1 MALQNFNRRQFV
13 TAAASAGAI
22 AAFVSISP
30 VLSNPVHNEALA
42 FPIKETTWKKIGNT
56 IYGAKANEQ
65 GPIGGGEGYKSI
77 VTKGDFIAEDLETL
91 IEVLSKAQFGQVVF
105 IPGKA
110 IIDMTTFIYIAKT
123 TLKIPEGVTLAS
135 DRGHNGSMGAQITSD
150 SLDTPLMIQI
160 LGPNVRISGI
170 RLQGPNPKRY
180 LDHHKR
186 AFGTGGPGSSYY
198 YKFPTS
204 NGINIKFPKVEIDNC
219 EISAFSHAGV
229 NIPAG
234 NDHHIHHNFIH
245 KCQYNGLG
253 YGVALDA
260 STALIEYNI
269 FNENRHSL
277 AGTGRIGCSYTA
289 RHNIHEDISLS
300 HCFDMHGG
308 RDRKDNTTIA
318 GTLIEIYNNTFYAP
332 QTAVVIRGVP
342 QEKCDVRQNW
352 LATHQDAKKAVRA
365 EEKTFVH
372 DNLYG
377 SNPSKAS

>member
-1 MALQNFNRRQFV
+1 MEKNFSRRQFV
-13 TAAASAGAI
+13 RAAAAAGSLAAI
-22 AAFVSISP
+22 GTISP
-30 VLSNPVHNEALA
+30 TFADPRAGGLSD
-42 FPIKETTWKKIGNT
+42 FPAGKQTWKKINNT
-56 IYGAKANEQ
+56 VYGAKADES
-65 GPIGGGEGYKSI
+65 GPIGGGTGYKNI
-77 VTKGDFIAEDLETL
+77 LTKGDFVAEDLETL
-91 IEVLSKAQFGQVVF
+91 IDVLGKAKSGQVVF

-110 IIDMTTFIYIAKT
+110 IIDMTTFIYIDKL

-135 DRGHNGSMGAQITSD
+135 DRGHNGSLGAQITSD
-150 SLDTPLMIQI
+150 ALDTPLMIQI
-160 LGPNVRISGI
+160 TGPDVRITGI

-186 AFGTGGPGSSYY
+186 AFGKGGPGHTYY

-204 NGINIKFPKVEIDNC
+204 NGINVKFPKVEIDNC
-219 EISAFSHAGV
+219 EISGFAHAGV
-229 NIPAG
+229 NLPGG
-234 NDHHIHHNFIH
+234 NDHHIHHNHIH

-253 YGVALDA
+253 YGVALDN
-260 STALIEYNI
+260 SNALIEYNL
-269 FNENRHSL
+269 FNENRHSI

-289 RHNIHEDISLS
+289 RHNVHEDISLS

-352 LATHQDAKKAVRA
+352 MITHKDARAAVRA
-365 EEKTFVH
+365 EEKTFVT

-377 SNPSKAS
+377 DKPAKPA

>member
-1 MALQNFNRRQFV
+1 MEKNFNRRRFI
-13 TAAASAGAI
+13 TAAASAGTLASLG
-22 AAFVSISP
+22 AISP
-30 VLSNPVHNEALA
+30 VLGNPLNNKIPDSPDE
-42 FPIKETTWKKIGNT
+42 KQTWKKIGNK
-56 IYGAKANEQ
+56 IYGAKADEQ
-65 GPIGGGEGYKSI
+65 GPIGGGEGYKRI
-77 VTKGDFIAEDLETL
+77 VTQGDFVAENLETL
-91 IEVLSKAQFGQVVF
+91 IDVLSKAKSGQVVF

-110 IIDMTTFIYIAKT
+110 VIDMTTFIYIDKL

-135 DRGHNGSMGAQITSD
+135 DRGYNGSPGAQITSD
-150 SLDTPLMIQI
+150 SLDTPLMIQVM
-160 LGPNVRISGI
+160 GPNARITGI

-186 AFGTGGPGSSYY
+186 AFGTGGPGHSYY

-204 NGINIKFPKVEIDNC
+204 NGINIKFPKAEVDNC
-219 EISAFSHAGV
+219 EISAFAHAGV
-229 NIPAG
+229 NLPGG
-234 NDHHIHHNFIH
+234 NDHHIHHNLIH

-253 YGVALDA
+253 YGVALDN
-260 STALIEYNI
+260 STAVIEYNT
-269 FNENRHSL
+269 FNENRHSI

-289 RHNIHEDISLS
+289 RHNVHKEISLS

-318 GTLIEIYNNTFYAP
+318 GSIIEIYNNTFYAP

-352 LATHQDAKKAVRA
+352 LPTHQDAKSAVRA
-365 EEKTFVH
+365 EEKTFVT

-377 SNPSKAS
+377 IDASKPG

>member
-1 MALQNFNRRQFV
+1 MEKNFSRRQFV
-13 TAAASAGAI
+13 TAAGSI
-22 AAFVSISP
+22 AALSAVSPI
-30 VLSNPVHNEALA
+30 VLGAPDLNNEFS
-42 FPIKETTWKKIGNT
+42 FPTDRQTWKKIGNK
-56 IYGAKANEQ
+56 IYGAKANDQ
-65 GPIGGGEGYKSI
+65 GPIGGGKGYTRI
-77 VTKGDFIAEDLETL
+77 VTKGDHVAEDLETL
-91 IEVLSKAQFGQVVF
+91 IDVLSKATSGQVVF
-105 IPGKA
+105 IPGTA
-110 IIDMTTFIYIAKT
+110 VIDMTTFIYIDKT

-135 DRGHNGSMGAQITSD
+135 DRGHNGSPGAQITSD

-160 LGPNVRISGI
+160 MGPNVRISGI

-186 AFGTGGPGSSYY
+186 AFGTGGPGHTYY

-204 NGINIKFPKVEIDNC
+204 NGINIKFSSAEIDNC
-219 EISAFSHAGV
+219 EISAFAHAGV
-229 NIPAG
+229 NLPGG
-234 NDHHIHHNFIH
+234 NNHHIHHNVIH

-253 YGVALDA
+253 YGVALDNSSA
-260 STALIEYNI
+260 IIEYNI
-269 FNENRHSL
+269 FNENRHSI

-289 RHNIHEDISLS
+289 RHNVHEDISLS

-342 QEKCDVRQNW
+342 QDKCEVRQNW
-352 LATHQDAKKAVRA
+352 LTMHKDEKGAVRA
-365 EEKTFVH
+365 EEQTFVT

-377 SNPSKAS
+377 TNSSKPS

>member
-1 MALQNFNRRQFV
+1 MEKNFSRRQFV
-13 TAAASAGAI
+13 TAAASVGSL
-22 AAFVSISP
+22 AALGSISP
-30 VLSNPVHNEALA
+30 VLGNPTPNVALA
-42 FPIKETTWKKIGNT
+42 SPAEKQTWKKIGNK
-56 IYGAKANEQ
+56 IYGAKADEQ
-65 GPIGGGEGYKSI
+65 GPIGGGEGYKRI
-77 VTKGDFIAEDLETL
+77 VTKGDFVAEDLEAL
-91 IEVLSKAQFGQVVF
+91 IDVLSKAKSGQVVF

-110 IIDMTTFIYIAKT
+110 VIDMTTFIYIDKT
-123 TLKIPEGVTLAS
+123 TLKIPEGVILAS

-160 LGPNVRISGI
+160 MGPNVRITGI

-186 AFGTGGPGSSYY
+186 AFGTGGPGHTYY

-204 NGINIKFPKVEIDNC
+204 NGISVKFPKLEIDNC
-219 EISAFSHAGV
+219 EISAFSHAGI
-229 NIPAG
+229 NLTAG
-234 NDHHIHHNFIH
+234 NEQHIHHNLIH

-269 FNENRHSL
+269 FNENRHSI
-277 AGTGRIGCSYTA
+277 AGTGRIGCGYTA
-289 RHNIHEDISLS
+289 RYNVHEDVSLS

-342 QEKCDVRQNW
+342 QDKCDVRRNW
-352 LATHQDAKKAVRA
+352 LITHKDAKEAVRA
-365 EEKTFVH
+365 EEKTFVT

-377 SNPSKAS
+377 SNSSKPA

>member
-1 MALQNFNRRQFV
+1 MEKNFSRRQFV
-13 TAAASAGAI
+13 TAAAAVSAL
-22 AAFVSISP
+22 AALGSTQPASG
-30 VLSNPVHNEALA
+30 NPVADEALA
-42 FPIKETTWKKIGNT
+42 LTADKQTWKKIGSK
-56 IYGAKANEQ
+56 IYGAKSDEQ
-65 GPIGGGEGYKSI
+65 GPIGGGKGYKNI
-77 VTKGDFIAEDLETL
+77 VTKGDFVAEDLEML
-91 IEVLSKAQFGQVVF
+91 IDVLSKAKSGQVVF
-105 IPGKA
+105 IPGNVV
-110 IIDMTTFIYIAKT
+110 IDMTTFIYIDKT
-123 TLKIPEGVTLAS
+123 ALKIPEGVTLAS

-150 SLDTPLMIQI
+150 GIDTPLMIQVM
-160 LGPNVRISGI
+160 GPDVRITGI

-186 AFGTGGPGSSYY
+186 AFSKGGPGHTYY

-204 NGINIKFPKVEIDNC
+204 NGINVKFPKVEIDNC

-229 NIPAG
+229 NLPGG
-234 NDHHIHHNFIH
+234 NEHNIHHNHIH

-253 YGVALDA
+253 YGVALDN
-260 STALIEYNI
+260 SNALIEYNI
-269 FNENRHSL
+269 FNENRHSI

-289 RHNIHEDISLS
+289 RHNVHEDISLS

-352 LATHQDAKKAVRA
+352 LTTHQDAKAAVRA
-365 EEKTFVH
+365 EEQTFVT

-377 SNPSKAS
+377 ANPSKPA